1 MSLTWPV
8 DEFVVVSI
16 DKWALHTV
24 DCQDWF

>member
-16 DKWALHTV
+16 DRWPLHTV